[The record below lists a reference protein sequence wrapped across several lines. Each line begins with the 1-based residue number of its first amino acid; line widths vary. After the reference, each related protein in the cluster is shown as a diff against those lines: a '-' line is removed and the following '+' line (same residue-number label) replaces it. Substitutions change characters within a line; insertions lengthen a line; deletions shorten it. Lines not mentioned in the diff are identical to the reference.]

1 MISQRNQRK
10 TISLTTM
17 TGKLFIVSWICLSL
31 GCSVKEPP
39 RVIYVSTPLS
49 LPAKPELPRM
59 KSNELE
65 CIADSSK
72 WTLLKRDVILKN
84 YISELE
90 TIIKSTQKN

>member
-1 MISQRNQRK
+1 MNQNHQKPMTSLMI
-10 TISLTTM
+10 M
-17 TGKLFIVSWICLSL
+17 TGKLAVVSWICLSL

-39 RVIYVSTPLS
+39 RVIYVTTPLS

-90 TIIKSTQKN
+90 TIIQSTQGKN